1 MGIAAASSY
10 FGSPVQFAGGVAPQ
24 RPGLRQLDRDH
35 GRMSPEQAI
44 SRLRNEAEGCR
55 ACPLWRHATQ
65 TVFGE
70 GHAPAPVM
78 LVGEQPGNE
87 EDKQGHPFVGPAG
100 TLLERALD
108 AAGIARDD
116 VYVTNAVKHFKW
128 EPRGKRRI
136 HKTPAQREI
145 DACNRWLS
153 AEIEAV
159 KPRLIVCLGA
169 TAGRAVLGHAV
180 RIGTLRGTV
189 YTAPE
194 RPGQQVAVTYHPAYV
209 LRQRDQERFAE
220 AYQELVS
227 DLRAVARVLHEPARR
242 APILQSPA
250 SVHRPSA

>member
-1 MGIAAASSY
+1 
-10 FGSPVQFAGGVAPQ
+10 
-24 RPGLRQLDRDH
+24 
-35 GRMSPEQAI
+35 MSPDRSL
-44 SRLRNEAEGCR
+44 SRLRIEAMGCR

-70 GHAPAPVM
+70 GKAPADVM

-87 EDKQGHPFVGPAG
+87 EDMQGHPFVGPAG
-100 TLLERALD
+100 TLLERALEE
-108 AAGIARDD
+108 AGMARDE

-145 DACNRWLS
+145 DACNRWLN

-180 RIGTLRGTV
+180 RIGVLRGTV
-189 YTAPE
+189 YSTPE
-194 RPGQQVAVTYHPAYV
+194 RPEQQIGVTYHPAYI

-220 AYQELVS
+220 AYRELVS
-227 DLRAVARVLHEPARR
+227 DLRAAARVLDKPGIR
-242 APILQSPA
+242 APLLQRPA
-250 SVHRPSA
+250 AAHRPSA

>member
-1 MGIAAASSY
+1 LRLRRAR
-10 FGSPVQFAGGVAPQ
+10 PVLP
-24 RPGLRQLDRDH
+24 QLDPSDV
-35 GRMSPEQAI
+35 RMSPAESIA
-44 SRLRNEAEGCR
+44 RLRAEAESCR

-70 GHAPAPVM
+70 GDAPAMVM

-100 TLLERALD
+100 ALLERALD
-108 AAGIARDD
+108 QAGIPRDQ

-145 DACNRWLS
+145 DACNRWLN
-153 AEIEAV
+153 AEIDSV
-159 KPRLIVCLGA
+159 KPKLIVCLGA

-189 YTAPE
+189 YSAPE
-194 RPGQQVAVTYHPAYV
+194 HPERQVAVTYHPAYV
-209 LRQRDQERFAE
+209 LRQRDRDRFAE
-220 AYQELVS
+220 AYEELVS
-227 DLRAVARVLHEPARR
+227 DLRAVAHTLHEPSRR
-242 APILQSPA
+242 APELQRPA
-250 SVHRPSA
+250 GAQRPTA

>member
-1 MGIAAASSY
+1 MT
-10 FGSPVQFAGGVAPQ
+10 P
-24 RPGLRQLDRDH
+24 DRFL
-35 GRMSPEQAI
+35 
-44 SRLRNEAEGCR
+44 SRLRTEAAGCR

-70 GHAPAPVM
+70 GKTPATVM

-87 EDKQGHPFVGPAG
+87 EDVQGRPFVGPAG
-100 TLLERALD
+100 MLLERALD
-108 AAGIARDD
+108 EAGMGRDE

-145 DACNRWLS
+145 DACNRWLN

-180 RIGTLRGTV
+180 RIGVLRGTV
-189 YTAPE
+189 YSATGRPE
-194 RPGQQVAVTYHPAYV
+194 QQIAVTYHPAYI
-209 LRQRDQERFAE
+209 LRQRDPDRFAE
-220 AYQELVS
+220 TYQEFVS
-227 DLRAVARVLHEPARR
+227 DLRAAAHVLEEPGRR
-242 APILQSPA
+242 APLLQRPTVA
-250 SVHRPSA
+250 HRPSA

>member
-1 MGIAAASSY
+1 MNLTESLAH
-10 FGSPVQFAGGVAPQ
+10 
-24 RPGLRQLDRDH
+24 LR
-35 GRMSPEQAI
+35 S
-44 SRLRNEAEGCR
+44 EAVVCR

-70 GHAPAPVM
+70 GRAPAAVM

-100 TLLERALD
+100 ALLDRALD
-108 AAGIARDD
+108 EAGIAHDQ

-153 AEIEAV
+153 AEIAAV

-180 RIGTLRGTV
+180 RIATLRGTV
-189 YTAPE
+189 YTAPDHPE
-194 RPGQQVAVTYHPAYV
+194 RQVAVTYHPAYV
-209 LRQRDQERFAE
+209 LRQRDQDRFAE

-227 DLRAVARVLHEPARR
+227 DLRAVARSLHEPSRR
-242 APILQSPA
+242 APELQKPVGA
-250 SVHRPSA
+250 QRPSA

>member
-1 MGIAAASSY
+1 VHRGC
-10 FGSPVQFAGGVAPQ
+10 PQ
-24 RPGLRQLDRDH
+24 LRRLDRRSDV
-35 GRMSPEQAI
+35 RMSSAESIAH
-44 SRLRNEAEGCR
+44 LRAEAEGCR

-70 GHAPAPVM
+70 GHAPASVM

-100 TLLERALD
+100 ALLDRALD
-108 AAGIARDD
+108 QAGIPREQ

-153 AEIEAV
+153 AEIASV
-159 KPRLIVCLGA
+159 KPKLIVCLGA

-189 YTAPE
+189 YSAPE
-194 RPGQQVAVTYHPAYV
+194 HPGRQVAVTYHPAYV
-209 LRQRDQERFAE
+209 LRQRDKERFAE
-220 AYQELVS
+220 AYEELVS
-227 DLRAVARVLHEPARR
+227 DLRAVARTLHEPSRH
-242 APILQSPA
+242 APVLQRPA
-250 SVHRPSA
+250 GAQRPTA

>member
-1 MGIAAASSY
+1 MTPDL
-10 FGSPVQFAGGVAPQ
+10 F
-24 RPGLRQLDRDH
+24 L
-35 GRMSPEQAI
+35 
-44 SRLRNEAEGCR
+44 SRLRTEAAGCR

-70 GHAPAPVM
+70 GKTPATVM

-87 EDKQGHPFVGPAG
+87 EDVQGRPFVGPAG
-100 TLLERALD
+100 MLLERALD
-108 AAGIARDD
+108 EAGMGRDE

-145 DACNRWLS
+145 DACNRWLN

-180 RIGTLRGTV
+180 RIGVLRGTV
-189 YTAPE
+189 YSATGRPE
-194 RPGQQVAVTYHPAYV
+194 QQIAVTYHPAYI
-209 LRQRDQERFAE
+209 LRQRDPDRFAE
-220 AYQELVS
+220 TYQEFVS
-227 DLRAVARVLHEPARR
+227 DLRAAAHVLEEPGRR
-242 APILQSPA
+242 APLLQRPA
-250 SVHRPSA
+250 MANRPSA

>member
-1 MGIAAASSY
+1 MDPAKS
-10 FGSPVQFAGGVAPQ
+10 
-24 RPGLRQLDRDH
+24 L
-35 GRMSPEQAI
+35 
-44 SRLRNEAEGCR
+44 SRLRAEAAGCR

-70 GHAPAPVM
+70 GSAPATVM

-108 AAGIARDD
+108 EAGIARSR

-145 DACNRWLS
+145 DACSRWLS
-153 AEIEAV
+153 AEIATV
-159 KPRLIVCLGA
+159 QPRLIVCLGA

-180 RIGTLRGTV
+180 RIGALRGTV

-194 RPGQQVAVTYHPAYV
+194 RPEQQVAVTYHPAYV
-209 LRQRDQERFAE
+209 LRQRDQDRFAE

-227 DLRAVARVLHEPARR
+227 DLRAAARALDEPGRR
-242 APILQSPA
+242 APVLERPA
-250 SVHRPSA
+250 SVPRASA

>member
-1 MGIAAASSY
+1 MDPAKS
-10 FGSPVQFAGGVAPQ
+10 
-24 RPGLRQLDRDH
+24 L
-35 GRMSPEQAI
+35 
-44 SRLRNEAEGCR
+44 SRLRAEAAGCR

-70 GHAPAPVM
+70 GSAPATVM

-108 AAGIARDD
+108 EAGIARSR

-145 DACNRWLS
+145 DACSRWLS
-153 AEIEAV
+153 AEIATV
-159 KPRLIVCLGA
+159 QPRLIVCLGA

-180 RIGTLRGTV
+180 RIGALRGTV
-189 YTAPE
+189 YVAPE
-194 RPGQQVAVTYHPAYV
+194 RPEQQVAVTYHPAYV
-209 LRQRDQERFAE
+209 LRQRDQDRFAE
-220 AYQELVS
+220 AYRELVS
-227 DLRAVARVLHEPARR
+227 DLRAAARALDEPGRR
-242 APILQSPA
+242 AQVLQRPA
-250 SVHRPSA
+250 SAPRPLA